1 VDRSEKKLVLLWVV
15 LTGVTLMSVES
26 SQFGNRSARPFVWT
40 LILAVALFKVRIVV
54 LDFMEIRRAPV
65 ALRFVLEGWVILT
78 CCALIGIVMFGV
90 YFLDEPAIQV
100 LHLLTSPL

>member
-1 VDRSEKKLVLLWVV
+1 VDSAEKKLVLLWVL
-15 LTGVTLMSVES
+15 LTGVTLMSFES
-26 SQFGNRSARPFVWT
+26 RQFGNSSARPYVWT
-40 LILAVALFKVRIVV
+40 LILAVAFFKVRIVV

-65 ALRFVLEGWVILT
+65 ALRFVLEGWFMLT

-90 YFLDEPAIQV
+90 YFLDEPDIQV